1 MASAPTEIRTPVLG
15 LKGLR
20 PSPLDD
26 GGELAGGFYHWHGG
40 TSMGFP
46 LLALFWVSIYSWAGG
61 WSGAAGFCLLGGLGS
76 LLPEFNSILIQ
87 ETAWGS

>member
-26 GGELAGGFYHWHGG
+26 GGDLAGGFYHWHGS

-46 LLALFWVSIYSWAGG
+46 LLALFWVKFLQLSRRLVRET
-61 WSGAAGFCLLGGLGS
+61 GFCLLGGFGN
-76 LLPEFNSILIQ
+76 LLPEFKAVL
-87 ETAWGS
+87 